1 MRARAVTGPAAV
13 REAFEA
19 VRRTILCQARD
30 PGKLTEEVRA
40 MRDKMVAANDR
51 SDSEHFDLKLGRGG
65 MVDIEFLVQ
74 YYVLRWAHKFEQ
86 LIEPRGNLEILAKLV
101 ESGVL
106 DEHRQQVLAEA
117 YQTYLATDHR
127 LKLAEQP
134 ALVPAGELEQVQISV
149 REIWQSE
156 LGD

>member
-1 MRARAVTGPAAV
+1 MQVPNSKVGSRFFAGSRG
-13 REAFEA
+13 AFA
-19 VRRTILCQARD
+19 HVPQVGQAR
-30 PGKLTEEVRA
+30 GALS
-40 MRDKMVAANDR
+40 RDKMVAANDR
-51 SDSEHFDLKLGRGG
+51 SDNERFDLKLGRGG

-86 LIEPRGNLEILAKLV
+86 LIEPRGNLEILAKLA

-117 YQTYLATDHR
+117 YQSYLATDHR
-127 LKLAEQP
+127 LKLSEQP
-134 ALVPAGELEQVQISV
+134 ALVPASELAQVRNSV
-149 REIWQSE
+149 QEIWRSE